1 MLAIVAALAIAPTNV
16 IITTTTTTTATVA
29 AAAAATAAAATAANR
44 PTRHWRTAAVEGR
57 IER

>member
-16 IITTTTTTTATVA
+16 IITTTTTTTTTTTVADA
-29 AAAAATAAAATAANR
+29 AAAAAAAANR

-57 IER
+57 IEW